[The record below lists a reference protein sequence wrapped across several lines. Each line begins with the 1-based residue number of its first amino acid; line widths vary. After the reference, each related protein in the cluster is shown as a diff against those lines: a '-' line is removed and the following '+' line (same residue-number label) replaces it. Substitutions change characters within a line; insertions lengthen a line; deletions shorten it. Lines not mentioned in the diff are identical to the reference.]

1 MLLASPTFF
10 HSSNIF
16 FNQISSS
23 WKNILKLQSV
33 MSTLAK
39 LLIRLICNFS
49 TDLLK
54 FLMDIILTRYMY
66 LGYFFSVIGIIDW
79 WPLVVLF
86 FRLMCKNLAKVD
98 KLPHG
103 GVNQRGEKNWILPP
117 PQGIFSSYPSEKMIG
132 KSFKNFS
139 FSNCSVKRFSLSN
152 VELFSANFRLSTIYI
167 KERIMDLD
175 S

>member
-54 FLMDIILTRYMY
+54 FLMDIILTRYMH

-103 GVNQRGEKNWILPP
+103 GVNQRGEKTEFYLPRKE
-117 PQGIFSSYPSEKMIG
+117 FFHHTLRRKWLENHSKT
-132 KSFKNFS
+132 FS
-139 FSNCSVKRFSLSN
+139 FSNCSVKRFILSK
-152 VELFSANFRLSTIYI
+152 EFFSTNFRLSTIYI

>member
-39 LLIRLICNFS
+39 LLVRLICNFS
-49 TDLLK
+49 PDLLK
-54 FLMDIILTRYMY
+54 FLMVIILTTY

-103 GVNQRGEKNWILPP
+103 GVNQRGEKKLNFTSPARNFFIIPFGENDWKIIQKL
-117 PQGIFSSYPSEKMIG
+117 FHFLTVLEKG
-132 KSFKNFS
+132 L
-139 FSNCSVKRFSLSN
+139 LS
-152 VELFSANFRLSTIYI
+152 
-167 KERIMDLD
+167 
-175 S
+175 